1 MPIFKKEGI
10 IAYKVEEKVY
20 HPECYRSIKKTSV
33 ADVGVVT
40 HDQLEDHI
48 FICDKCSEEIE

>member
-1 MPIFKKEGI
+1 MTVFKREGI
-10 IAYKVEEKVY
+10 IALKVEEKVY

-48 FICDKCSEEIE
+48 FICDKCGEEIE